1 MGWNG
6 DRDVSDSTFT
16 DLVSAGN
23 FLHFPECG
31 VEFANEVVLPPGV
44 IIPHQALWKTHTT
57 TVYYFLSVPVWPW
70 DIHTLFMDLSL
81 KYSVILLNSIAI
93 RMYPFV
99 EALYS
104 C

>member
-1 MGWNG
+1 M
-6 DRDVSDSTFT
+6 SLPLCSTSPFT
-16 DLVSAGN
+16 DLVSTGN
-23 FLHFPECG
+23 FLHLPECG

-57 TVYYFLSVPVWPW
+57 TVYYFLSSY
-70 DIHTLFMDLSL
+70 IHTLFMDLSL